1 MICSSL
7 CRLPCI
13 LAPFHWPRP
22 RRRSRRAPLIYHGPV
37 FGGKVKAYLEHLKS
51 QGKKERTVYTYG
63 KDLQQIEAFFGAD
76 RKLKGILAPHVG
88 KFFRSDALLK
98 LTSGKQR
105 AEPTVKKT
113 MRVLRMFLVWAKETG
128 RIDKLPLPKGTTMG
142 RSVKKE
148 GDQQH
153 DDERASAPAGS

>member
-1 MICSSL
+1 MNDTL
-7 CRLPCI
+7 HE
-13 LAPFHWPRP
+13 A
-22 RRRSRRAPLIYHGPV
+22 GQ
-37 FGGKVKAYLEHLKS
+37 AYLEHLKS

-63 KDLQQIEAFFGAD
+63 KDFEQIEAFFGAD

-98 LTSGKQR
+98 LASGKER

-128 RIDKLPLPKGTTMG
+128 RIDKLPLPKDTPMG

-148 GDQQH
+148 GEDQH
-153 DDERASAPAGS
+153 DDEGASAPAES